1 MVAQHSLP
9 PVPVPAWRV
18 YCPSAQAELDKLV
31 GAMRAQLLQQQGFEA
46 QPTRQNS

>member
-18 YCPSAQAELDKLV
+18 YCPSAQAEHDELAW
-31 GAMRAQLLQQQGFEA
+31 AMLA
-46 QPTRQNS
+46 

>member
-18 YCPSAQAELDKLV
+18 YCPSAQAEQDELV
-31 GAMRAQLLQQQGFEA
+31 GAMRAQLLQQQRFET
-46 QPTRQNS
+46 QRTRRNS